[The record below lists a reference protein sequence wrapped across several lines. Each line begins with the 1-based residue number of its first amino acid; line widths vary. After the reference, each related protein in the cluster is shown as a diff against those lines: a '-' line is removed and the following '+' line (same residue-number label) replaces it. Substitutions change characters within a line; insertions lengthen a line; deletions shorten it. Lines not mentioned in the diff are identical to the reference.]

1 MADNIISSL
10 GAGSG
15 IDITSLVSQLVEVER
30 APVEQRISSREERLQ
45 AEISGY
51 GKLSSAL
58 SELQDSLGSLAG
70 NDLFN
75 ARSVAIPD
83 TNVITA
89 NSVAVGA
96 QTGSYQIEVEDI
108 ARAQSL
114 TMGAQSERD
123 SALGKSGELTI
134 RFGEWTYDG
143 SDAPSGFTA
152 NDEREALT
160 VSIDASDSL
169 DAIAAKINEQNSGVQ
184 ASVLKVD
191 DQYQL
196 MLTAPSGAANALEIS
211 GDDAS
216 LDDFA
221 FNAANHANVTEV
233 QQGSDALLRINGLQV
248 SRESNDIDDVI
259 EGFNFTLNKASPG
272 ESLTFSI
279 SEDKSLAEQAVRDF
293 VDAYNSFQETAQGLI
308 GYARDDAGELVR
320 DENGALSRGDLAS
333 DGTARAMVDRLREL
347 VGGEV
352 QGLEGGFTALT
363 NLGIRTE
370 RDGSL
375 SIAKDEF
382 GKEAEFSAAFSNNFQ
397 LVEDLF
403 ALKTASMNSAVS
415 VNLGS
420 FAGRVDAGSFE
431 VEITQDPS
439 RGELLADAITQADF
453 DAATETFTTALDTTG
468 GGYSFKVEVNGIE
481 SGAITLNGT
490 YDSADQLRSDLQ
502 SLINSDE
509 ALKATG
515 TKVDVLYDD
524 ATDSFS
530 FVSREYGSVSTVAF
544 TEASASMADLG
555 VHTGLTG
562 TAGIDVAGTING
574 VEGFGAGNQ
583 LLPALDSPAYGLNFS
598 VAAGASSQGAFD
610 ISFSRGFA
618 GELSRLIDGFLSSS
632 GTIEMRKE
640 NIQDQLTELGEERET
655 LDRRM
660 EGVEAR
666 LLSQFIA
673 MESIVS
679 TFQSTGS
686 QLEGLVDRLPNTA
699 RN

>member
-30 APVEQRISSREERLQ
+30 APAEQRISSREERLQ

-123 SALGKSGELTI
+123 SALGKSGELTV

-143 SDAPSGFTA
+143 SDAPSSFTA

-293 VDAYNSFQETAQGLI
+293 VDAYNSFQTTAQGLT

-375 SIAKDEF
+375 SIEED
-382 GKEAEFSAAFSNNFQ
+382 EFSAAFSANFQ

-403 ALKTASMNSAVS
+403 ALKTTSMNSAVS

-431 VEITQDPS
+431 VEITQDPT
-439 RGELLADAITQADF
+439 RGELLADTITQADF
-453 DAATETFTTALDTTG
+453 DGATETFTTALDTSG
-468 GGYSFKVEVNGIE
+468 GGYSFKVAVDGIE
-481 SGAITLNGT
+481 SGTIALSGT
-490 YDSADQLRSDLQ
+490 YDSTEQLRSDLQ

-509 ALKATG
+509 TLKATG

-530 FVSREYGSVSTVAF
+530 FVSREYGSASTVAF
-544 TEASASMADLG
+544 TEASAAMADLG

-618 GELSRLIDGFLSSS
+618 GELSRLVDGFLSSS

-699 RN
+699 QN

>member
-30 APVEQRISSREERLQ
+30 APAEQRITRREERLQ

-58 SELQDSLGSLAG
+58 GELKDSLGALAG

-75 ARSVAIPD
+75 ARSVAVPE

-89 NSVAVGA
+89 NSVDVGA

-114 TMGAQSERD
+114 TMAAQSERD

-143 SDAPSGFTA
+143 SDAPSSFTA
-152 NDEREALT
+152 NDERSALNI
-160 VSIDASDSL
+160 SIDASDSL
-169 DAIAAKINEQNSGVQ
+169 DAIAAKINEQNAGVQ

-191 DQYQL
+191 NQYQL
-196 MLTAPSGAANALEIS
+196 MLTAPSGAGNALEIS

-221 FNAANHANVTEV
+221 FNATNHANVTEV

-293 VDAYNSFQETAQGLI
+293 VEAYNTFQETAQGLT
-308 GYARDDAGELVR
+308 GYARDEAGELVR
-320 DENGALSRGDLAS
+320 DENGALSRGDLAG
-333 DGTARAMVDRLREL
+333 DGSARAMVDRLREL

-375 SIAKDEF
+375 SIEED
-382 GKEAEFSAAFSNNFQ
+382 EFSAAFSANFQ

-403 ALKTASMNSAVS
+403 ALKTTSANSAVS

-420 FAGRVDAGSFE
+420 FAGRVDAGSYE

-453 DAATETFTTALDTTG
+453 DAATETFTTALDTSAG
-468 GGYSFKVEVNGIE
+468 DYSFKVEVNGIE
-481 SGAITLNGT
+481 SGTITLNGT
-490 YDSADQLRSDLQ
+490 YDSTEQLRSDLQ

-509 ALKATG
+509 TLQASG

-524 ATDSFS
+524 TTDSFS

-555 VHTGLTG
+555 VHTGLSG
-562 TAGIDVAGTING
+562 TAGVDVAGTING

-583 LLPALDSPAYGLNFS
+583 LLPSIDSPAYGLNFS
-598 VAAGASSQGAFD
+598 VAAGASTQGAFD

-618 GELSRLIDGFLSSS
+618 GELSRLVDGFLSSD
-632 GTIEMRKE
+632 GTVEMRKE
-640 NIQDQLTELGEERET
+640 NIQDQLTELEDDRT
-655 LDRRM
+655 ALDRRM
-660 EGVEAR
+660 EAVESR

-673 MESIVS
+673 METIVS
-679 TFQSTGS
+679 SFQSTGG
-686 QLEGLVDRLPNTA
+686 QLEGLVDRLPYTA
-699 RN
+699 PR